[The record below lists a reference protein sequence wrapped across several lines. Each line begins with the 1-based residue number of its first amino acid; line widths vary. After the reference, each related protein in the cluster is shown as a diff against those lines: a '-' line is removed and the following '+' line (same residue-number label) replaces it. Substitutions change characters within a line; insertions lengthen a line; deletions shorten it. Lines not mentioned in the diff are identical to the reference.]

1 MNPLIFRRLA
11 IRVITL
17 LVLLVVS
24 PQFAFAGAI
33 ADTQNNYLKAI
44 DRMMVQ
50 LGPQN
55 TRVSKVVREQYRAY
69 LDLLVLHQFDA
80 VEDALYSGG
89 LVPLPQPEL
98 FNLKVRTDGPAPIAE
113 KDLTNQASYI
123 AARPATIGALL
134 DIASRVESG
143 SLEITSMV
151 RHTEYQDALRAT
163 NSNATTAVPMHTMG
177 LAFDI
182 ALLNTPLATIYE
194 IRDVLQKMQK
204 DGEILFIGERRQLVF
219 HVVPH
224 PSRLGYFTDVY
235 AAAMAAEG
243 VGSMRGTAVNR
254 TLTPLTRPVV
264 DTQVIAFGP
273 TEAFEDEWWS
283 VPNAHSDVLVQVLAA
298 SAAPSNAA
306 LTADRRGLAG
316 RIGAFFDGLFDS
328 ARSFLAFAS

>member
-1 MNPLIFRRLA
+1 
-11 IRVITL
+11 

-24 PQFAFAGAI
+24 PQVAFGGAL
-33 ADTQNNYLKAI
+33 AETQNNYIKAI

-50 LGPQN
+50 LAPQN
-55 TRVSKVVREQYRAY
+55 ARVSKIVREQYRAY
-69 LDLLVLHQFDA
+69 LDLLVLNQFDA

-98 FNLKVRTDGPAPIAE
+98 FNLKVRTEGPAPIAE
-113 KDLTNQASYI
+113 KDLANQASYI

-182 ALLNTPLATIYE
+182 ALVHTPLATIYE

-204 DGEILFIGERRQLVF
+204 DGDILFIGERRQLVF

-235 AAAMAAEG
+235 AAAMAAG
-243 VGSMRGTAVNR
+243 ADGTGRIKASAINR
-254 TLTPLTRPVV
+254 TLTPLARPLVN
-264 DTQVIAFGP
+264 TQVIAFGP
-273 TEAFEDEWWS
+273 TADFADEWWS
-283 VPNAHSDVLVQVLAA
+283 AEGAPSDVMVEVLAA
-298 SAAPSNAA
+298 TATAGPSLPA
-306 LTADRRGLAG
+306 LTTERPSFVG
-316 RIGAFFDGLFDS
+316 RISAFVGGLFLNAFS
-328 ARSFLAFAS
+328 LLSFAS